1 MHVLRLLGLLMTAA
15 VAIGATPVFAQDD
28 TVEVLKLDYQEWE
41 PGGEPYASRVLVT
54 PGFMRLDYGVDDEG
68 FILFDREAGMV
79 YSVQRE
85 DRRILEIAALAEDA
99 AAIGE
104 PPMPLA
110 LAQSSEV
117 DDKAPSLGGQQPVI
131 TEFTVNG
138 ELCQQTVSIAGLLP
152 EAVSAW
158 REFEL
163 LMAAQRATTLHNTPP
178 EFWQAC
184 SLANDIYAPTRY
196 LQHGLPIRA
205 YSGSGISR
213 ELGSFEPGVAMS
225 AALFELPEGYQ
236 RFHIGGSR
244 QKQSQ

>member
-1 MHVLRLLGLLMTAA
+1 MHAFRLIGLLMIAA
-15 VAIGATPVFAQDD
+15 VAMGATPVFALDE

-41 PGGEPYASRVLVT
+41 PGGDPYASRALIT
-54 PGFMRLDYGVDDEG
+54 PQFMRLDYGVDGEG

-79 YSVQRE
+79 YSVQVE
-85 DRRILEIAALAEDA
+85 DRRILEVAALADDA
-99 AAIGE
+99 AGIGE
-104 PPMPLA
+104 PPIPLV
-110 LAQSSEV
+110 LAQSSEA
-117 DDKAPSLGGQQPVI
+117 DDNAPSLGGRQPVI

-152 EAVSAW
+152 EAVAAW
-158 REFEL
+158 REFAL

-184 SLANDIYAPTRY
+184 SLANEIYAPTRY
-196 LQHGLPIRA
+196 LQQGLPIRA

-213 ELGSFEPGVAMS
+213 ELRSFEPGVSMS

-236 RFHIGGSR
+236 RFRIGGPG
-244 QKQSQ
+244 Q